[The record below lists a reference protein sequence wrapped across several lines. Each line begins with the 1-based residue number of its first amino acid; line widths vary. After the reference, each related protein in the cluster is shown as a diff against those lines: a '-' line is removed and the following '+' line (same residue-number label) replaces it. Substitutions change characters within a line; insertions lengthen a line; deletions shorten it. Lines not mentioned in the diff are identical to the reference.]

1 MTPYLQGSKIFWI
14 IVIVGLLFS
23 GCFGF
28 QPPTQDRKGY
38 FQKKEFTFRSLDFQM
53 NVVEK
58 TPLLLAD
65 VTIDNPTDYPIQN
78 VLLTCVEFSPGG
90 NRVGRHSPIL
100 DHVLQQKSKH
110 TFSHIEIGT
119 SHPKFQSLRCEV
131 TDFEIVPIEP
141 TLDPSGTSLVQEL
154 GTKVGEMNSKPK
166 ESIIEAA
173 DNLPAS
179 TPSGLPKRGI
189 PEGKGLQDPVPSR
202 SVADRLSTQQKTE
215 LVLRL
220 LRGESLESVSR
231 DSRVSVYDLENWQR
245 TFLEE
250 GRRGLEKTKGP

>member
-1 MTPYLQGSKIFWI
+1 MISYFKGGKIFLI
-14 IVIVGLLFS
+14 IVVLSPLLS

-38 FQKKEFTFRSLDFQM
+38 FQKKEFIFRSLDFQM

-65 VTIDNPTDYPIQN
+65 VTIDNPTDYDIHN
-78 VLLTCVEFSPGG
+78 LLLTCVEFSPGG
-90 NRVGRHSPIL
+90 NRVARHTPTL
-100 DHVLQQKSKH
+100 DRVVQQKSQQ
-110 TFSHIEIGT
+110 TFRHIEIGT
-119 SHPKFQSLRCEV
+119 SHPKFQSLQCEV

-141 TLDPSGTSLVQEL
+141 TLDPSGTGLVQEL
-154 GTKVGEMNSKPK
+154 GIKMGETNPKPK
-166 ESIIEAA
+166 EPMIEAA
-173 DNLPAS
+173 DELPAS
-179 TPSGLPKRGI
+179 APRALLERGI
-189 PEGKGLQDPVPSR
+189 PERKELPSSDHGLIP
-202 SVADRLSTQQKTE
+202 DRLNSQQKTE

-250 GRRGLEKTKGP
+250 GRRGLEKTKTP